1 MKNKEFLNICYKYF
15 NKFINS
21 SDLIKELNDN
31 YLNTK
36 IEDIKKLIIEI
47 ENIISNTSITV
58 EDNEEIKKLIDKL
71 EKNDSSSKILPEL
84 YEKYNKKN
92 DSYDRWFKIVSCIN
106 DNSYFNEC
114 FNNLSKYE
122 LLEFISQYIS
132 APFPPKINQKEFDEL
147 VKEGIKHDEREWLW
161 RLAFNY
167 ENSNLKFDLISDY
180 YIEIKDMYY
189 LSELISSVGFCLDID
204 LIIDKVLKNNL
215 AQELYKKRDII
226 KYNLSDEQYKR
237 LFNENK
243 S

>member
-1 MKNKEFLNICYKYF
+1 VKNKEFLNICYKFF

-21 SDLIKELNDN
+21 SNLIKELNDN

-58 EDNEEIKKLIDKL
+58 EE
-71 EKNDSSSKILPEL
+71 NDSSSKILPEL
-84 YEKYNKKN
+84 YEKYTKKN

-180 YIEIKDMYY
+180 YIEIKDIYY
-189 LSELISSVGFCLDID
+189 LSELISSVGFFFDID